1 MKERINAYFAVL
13 IITIAGSGAAMII
26 VHVANADTSALVARV
41 QMPSPSVQ
49 HARASEKTNTP
60 SL

>member
-26 VHVANADTSALVARV
+26 IHVANADTSAFAAEI
-41 QMPSPSVQ
+41 QTSNTSTQ
-49 HARASEKTNTP
+49 HALLKK
-60 SL
+60 